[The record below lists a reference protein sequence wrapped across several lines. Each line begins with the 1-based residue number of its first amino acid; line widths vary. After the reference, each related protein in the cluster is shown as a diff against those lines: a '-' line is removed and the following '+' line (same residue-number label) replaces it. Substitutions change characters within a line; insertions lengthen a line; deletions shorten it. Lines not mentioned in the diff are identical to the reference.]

1 MHPPHIIALLNERI
15 AMNIITKIKSA
26 RLALLSAV
34 VAGLVFQ
41 AVPASANPNPT
52 YNLSGIW
59 KNSAGEPLQIFQTK
73 ERVVFVAVNHGWA
86 QIIEGYYYAPNRVRG
101 INSRI
106 TRSNGCQTTM
116 EIDVTVVSNTQYQV
130 TATALENTCNLTAGQ
145 TYSDNNVQRV
155 L

>member
-1 MHPPHIIALLNERI
+1 
-15 AMNIITKIKSA
+15 MNIITKIKSA
-26 RLALLSAV
+26 RVALLSAV

-52 YNLSGIW
+52 FDLSGVW
-59 KNSAGEPLQIFQTK
+59 KNSANEQLQIFQTK
-73 ERVVFVAVNHGWA
+73 ERVVFVGVNHGWS

-116 EIDVTVVSNTQYQV
+116 EIDVTVVSISAYKV
-130 TATALENTCNLTAGQ
+130 TATALESTCGLMAGQ
-145 TYSDNNVQRV
+145 TYSDNNVTRV